1 MWKKIEQLIAEK
13 DTTMYAVSKKAGIGQ
28 NVLISLK
35 AGRTKRL
42 YFDTVCKLAD
52 ALDVS
57 LDDFRKGWGVLQW
70 TLEAMRIN
78 KGLTQLELAEKF
90 EVSSQTIARLEKD
103 SSDIG
108 YQLLKKYMDYFN
120 VKFDDIFLGKKYENF
135 VNQPN

>member
-1 MWKKIEQLIAEK
+1 MWKKLNHILIEKGMTKKELAE
-13 DTTMYAVSKKAGIGQ
+13 KAGISKNTIQ
-28 NVLISLK
+28 NIRNSKISFRNMVK
-35 AGRTKRL
+35 I
-42 YFDTVCKLAD
+42 AD

-57 LDDFRKGWGVLQW
+57 LDEFRKGGGVLQW

>member
-1 MWKKIEQLIAEK
+1 M
-13 DTTMYAVSKKAGIGQ
+13 
-28 NVLISLK
+28 
-35 AGRTKRL
+35 
-42 YFDTVCKLAD
+42 
-52 ALDVS
+52 
-57 LDDFRKGWGVLQW
+57 QW

-120 VKFDDIFLGKKYENF
+120 VKFDDIFLGTNYKLKRNF